1 MGRGSWEGYGS
12 QVRRKEKEEA
22 KELKDRSWES
32 KVWEARELGP
42 SLSQRFNTKHWSA
55 SRSFG

>member
-1 MGRGSWEGYGS
+1 MTREEGDWEPRRMGRGSWEGYGS

-32 KVWEARELGP
+32 KVWEARG
-42 SLSQRFNTKHWSA
+42 
-55 SRSFG
+55 